1 MRHVI
6 YDTDNRPK
14 SRRILTYT
22 AGPEDEGRPVR
33 DIILYK
39 WKLVAHDV
47 ARAKYETPD
56 GITVDGE
63 VVWVNRRLHEG
74 NILRVVITDH
84 APDSIIP
91 SEGRLDIVYEDEDLI
106 CINKPSGIVVHPS
119 HGHYADSL
127 ANYLAYYFNEKGE
140 PHEIRTI
147 GRLDKDTSGLLLF
160 GKSRSAVGLMDAQAA
175 EGTRTKVYLALC
187 EGEFAESEGY
197 VDTPIMRAFDG
208 NIKRVAKDGG
218 DTAFTSY
225 GSAIRRVCAC
235 APVPYDRS
243 YPPDPCPYEP
253 YRTSPSRRSSVR
265 KRSVYTPMLARYK
278 NKPDRAARIDPGLQ
292 SAICRQPDRALCR
305 PAVRHG
311 SFCQADPR
319 FSMKM
324 MFSPGQALRYSSDG
338 CSLNSVSGAKHPS
351 S

>member
-14 SRRILTYT
+14 SRRILTYK

-63 VVWVNRRLHEG
+63 VVWVNRPLHEG
-74 NILRVVITDH
+74 DILRVVITDH
-84 APDSIIP
+84 APDNIIP
-91 SEGRLDIVYEDEDLI
+91 SDGRLDIVYEDEDLI
-106 CINKPSGIVVHPS
+106 CINKPSGVVVHPS

-127 ANYLAYYFNEKGE
+127 ANYLAHYFDEKGE

-175 EGTRTKVYLALC
+175 QGTRTKVYLALC

-225 GSAIRRVCAC
+225 KVEAQYEGYALVRLSLMTGRTHQIRVHMSHIGHPLLGDPLYGNGTFTHPCSPDIKIGRTALHASALAFNQPFAGNRIELSADLPSDMAAFVRQTRVF
-235 APVPYDRS
+235 R
-243 YPPDPCPYEP
+243 
-253 YRTSPSRRSSVR
+253 
-265 KRSVYTPMLARYK
+265 
-278 NKPDRAARIDPGLQ
+278 
-292 SAICRQPDRALCR
+292 
-305 PAVRHG
+305 
-311 SFCQADPR
+311 
-319 FSMKM
+319 
-324 MFSPGQALRYSSDG
+324 
-338 CSLNSVSGAKHPS
+338 
-351 S
+351 

>member
-14 SRRILTYT
+14 SRRILTYK

-63 VVWVNRRLHEG
+63 VVWVNRPLHEG
-74 NILRVVITDH
+74 DILRVVITDH
-84 APDSIIP
+84 APDNIIP

-106 CINKPSGIVVHPS
+106 CINKPSGVVVHPS

-127 ANYLAYYFNEKGE
+127 ANYLAHYFDEKGE

-175 EGTRTKVYLALC
+175 QGTRTKVYLALC

-225 GSAIRRVCAC
+225 KVEAQYEGYALVRLSLMTGRTHQIRVHMSHIGHPLLGDPLYGNGTFTHPCSPDIKIGRTALHASALAFNQPFTGNRIELSA
-235 APVPYDRS
+235 DL
-243 YPPDPCPYEP
+243 
-253 YRTSPSRRSSVR
+253 PSD
-265 KRSVYTPMLARYK
+265 M
-278 NKPDRAARIDPGLQ
+278 AAF
-292 SAICRQPDRALCR
+292 
-305 PAVRHG
+305 VRHTRD
-311 SFCQADPR
+311 FR
-319 FSMKM
+319 
-324 MFSPGQALRYSSDG
+324 
-338 CSLNSVSGAKHPS
+338 
-351 S
+351 

>member
-140 PHEIRTI
+140 PHEIRTV

-225 GSAIRRVCAC
+225 KVEAQYEGFALVRLSLMTGRTHQIRVHMIHIGH
-235 APVPYDRS
+235 PLLG
-243 YPPDPCPYEP
+243 DPLYGNGPFTHPC
-253 YRTSPSRRSSVR
+253 
-265 KRSVYTPMLARYK
+265 
-278 NKPDRAARIDPGLQ
+278 
-292 SAICRQPDRALCR
+292 
-305 PAVRHG
+305 
-311 SFCQADPR
+311 
-319 FSMKM
+319 
-324 MFSPGQALRYSSDG
+324 SPGIKISRTALHASALAFNQPFAGNRIELSADLPSDMAAFVTSTPVTG
-338 CSLNSVSGAKHPS
+338 K
-351 S
+351 

>member
-127 ANYLAYYFNEKGE
+127 ANYLAHYFDEKGE

-175 EGTRTKVYLALC
+175 QGTRTKVYLALC

-225 GSAIRRVCAC
+225 KVEAQYEGFALVRLSLMTGRTHQIRVHMSHIGHPLLGDSLYGNGPFTHPCSPDIKISRTALHASALAFNQPFAGNRIELSADLPSDMAAFVTNT
-235 APVPYDRS
+235 PV
-243 YPPDPCPYEP
+243 
-253 YRTSPSRRSSVR
+253 TG
-265 KRSVYTPMLARYK
+265 K
-278 NKPDRAARIDPGLQ
+278 
-292 SAICRQPDRALCR
+292 
-305 PAVRHG
+305 
-311 SFCQADPR
+311 
-319 FSMKM
+319 
-324 MFSPGQALRYSSDG
+324 
-338 CSLNSVSGAKHPS
+338 
-351 S
+351 

>member
-14 SRRILTYT
+14 SRRILTYK

-63 VVWVNRRLHEG
+63 VVWVNRPLHEG
-74 NILRVVITDH
+74 DILRVVITDH
-84 APDSIIP
+84 APDNIIP
-91 SEGRLDIVYEDEDLI
+91 SDGRLDIVYEDEDLI
-106 CINKPSGIVVHPS
+106 CINKPSGVVVHPS

-127 ANYLAYYFNEKGE
+127 ANYLAHYFDEKGE

-175 EGTRTKVYLALC
+175 QGTRTKVYLALC

-225 GSAIRRVCAC
+225 KVEAQYEGYALVRLSLMTGRTHQIRVHMSHIGHPLLGDPLYGNGTFTHPCSPDIKIGRTALHASALAFNQPFAGNRIELSADLPSDMAAFVTST
-235 APVPYDRS
+235 PV
-243 YPPDPCPYEP
+243 
-253 YRTSPSRRSSVR
+253 
-265 KRSVYTPMLARYK
+265 
-278 NKPDRAARIDPGLQ
+278 
-292 SAICRQPDRALCR
+292 
-305 PAVRHG
+305 
-311 SFCQADPR
+311 ADK
-319 FSMKM
+319 FVTV
-324 MFSPGQALRYSSDG
+324 QTG
-338 CSLNSVSGAKHPS
+338 CL
-351 S
+351 

>member
-14 SRRILTYT
+14 SRRILTYK

-91 SEGRLDIVYEDEDLI
+91 SDGRLDIVYEDEDLI
-106 CINKPSGIVVHPS
+106 CINKPSGVVVHPS

-127 ANYLAYYFNEKGE
+127 ANYLAHYFDEKGE

-175 EGTRTKVYLALC
+175 QGTRTKVYLALC

-225 GSAIRRVCAC
+225 KVEAQYEGYALVRLSLMTGRTHQIRVHMSHIGHPLLGDPLYGNGTFTHPCSPDIKIGRTALHASALSFNQPFTGNRIELSA
-235 APVPYDRS
+235 DL
-243 YPPDPCPYEP
+243 
-253 YRTSPSRRSSVR
+253 PSD
-265 KRSVYTPMLARYK
+265 M
-278 NKPDRAARIDPGLQ
+278 AAF
-292 SAICRQPDRALCR
+292 
-305 PAVRHG
+305 VRHTRD
-311 SFCQADPR
+311 FR
-319 FSMKM
+319 
-324 MFSPGQALRYSSDG
+324 
-338 CSLNSVSGAKHPS
+338 
-351 S
+351 

>member
-14 SRRILTYT
+14 SRRILTYK

-56 GITVDGE
+56 GITVGGE
-63 VVWVNRRLHEG
+63 VVWVNRPLHEG
-74 NILRVVITDH
+74 DILRVVITDH

-106 CINKPSGIVVHPS
+106 CINKPPGIVVHPS

-127 ANYLAYYFNEKGE
+127 ANYLAHYFDEKGE

-175 EGTRTKVYLALC
+175 QGTRTKVYLALC

-225 GSAIRRVCAC
+225 KVEAQYEGYALVRLSLMTGRTHQIRVHMSHIGHPLLGDPLYGNGTFTHPCSPDIKIGRTALHASALAFNQPFAGNRIELSADLPSDMAAFVTPCRR
-235 APVPYDRS
+235 
-243 YPPDPCPYEP
+243 
-253 YRTSPSRRSSVR
+253 
-265 KRSVYTPMLARYK
+265 
-278 NKPDRAARIDPGLQ
+278 
-292 SAICRQPDRALCR
+292 
-305 PAVRHG
+305 
-311 SFCQADPR
+311 
-319 FSMKM
+319 
-324 MFSPGQALRYSSDG
+324 
-338 CSLNSVSGAKHPS
+338 
-351 S
+351 

>member
-14 SRRILTYT
+14 SRRILTYK

-63 VVWVNRRLHEG
+63 VVWVNRPLHEG
-74 NILRVVITDH
+74 DILRVVITDH
-84 APDSIIP
+84 APDNIIP

-106 CINKPSGIVVHPS
+106 CINKPPGIVVHPS

-127 ANYLAYYFNEKGE
+127 ANYLAHYFDEKGE

-175 EGTRTKVYLALC
+175 QGTRTKVYLALC

-225 GSAIRRVCAC
+225 KVEAQYEGYALVRLSLMTGRTHQIRVHMSHIGHPLLGDPLYGNGTFTHPCSPDIKISRTALHASALAFNQPFAGNRIELSA
-235 APVPYDRS
+235 DL
-243 YPPDPCPYEP
+243 
-253 YRTSPSRRSSVR
+253 PSD
-265 KRSVYTPMLARYK
+265 M
-278 NKPDRAARIDPGLQ
+278 AAF
-292 SAICRQPDRALCR
+292 
-305 PAVRHG
+305 VRHTRD
-311 SFCQADPR
+311 FR
-319 FSMKM
+319 
-324 MFSPGQALRYSSDG
+324 
-338 CSLNSVSGAKHPS
+338 
-351 S
+351 

>member
-74 NILRVVITDH
+74 NILRVVIPDH

-127 ANYLAYYFNEKGE
+127 ANYLAYYFNEKDE

-187 EGEFAESEGY
+187 
-197 VDTPIMRAFDG
+197 
-208 NIKRVAKDGG
+208 
-218 DTAFTSY
+218 
-225 GSAIRRVCAC
+225 
-235 APVPYDRS
+235 
-243 YPPDPCPYEP
+243 
-253 YRTSPSRRSSVR
+253 
-265 KRSVYTPMLARYK
+265 
-278 NKPDRAARIDPGLQ
+278 
-292 SAICRQPDRALCR
+292 
-305 PAVRHG
+305 
-311 SFCQADPR
+311 
-319 FSMKM
+319 
-324 MFSPGQALRYSSDG
+324 
-338 CSLNSVSGAKHPS
+338 
-351 S
+351 

>member
-14 SRRILTYT
+14 SRRILTYK

-63 VVWVNRRLHEG
+63 VVWVNRPLHEG
-74 NILRVVITDH
+74 DILRVVITDH
-84 APDSIIP
+84 APDNIIP
-91 SEGRLDIVYEDEDLI
+91 SDGRLDIVYEDEDLI
-106 CINKPSGIVVHPS
+106 CINKPSGVVVHPS

-127 ANYLAYYFNEKGE
+127 ANYLAHYFDEKGE

-175 EGTRTKVYLALC
+175 QGTRTKVYLALC

-218 DTAFTSY
+218 DMAFTSY
-225 GSAIRRVCAC
+225 KVEAQYEGFALVRLSLMTGRTHQIRVHMSHIGHPLLGDPLYGNGTFTHPCSPDIKIGRTALHASSLAFDQPFSGNRIELSADLPSDMAAFVTNT
-235 APVPYDRS
+235 PV
-243 YPPDPCPYEP
+243 
-253 YRTSPSRRSSVR
+253 TG
-265 KRSVYTPMLARYK
+265 K
-278 NKPDRAARIDPGLQ
+278 
-292 SAICRQPDRALCR
+292 
-305 PAVRHG
+305 
-311 SFCQADPR
+311 
-319 FSMKM
+319 
-324 MFSPGQALRYSSDG
+324 
-338 CSLNSVSGAKHPS
+338 
-351 S
+351 

>member
-175 EGTRTKVYLALC
+175 GGTRTKVYLALC

-225 GSAIRRVCAC
+225 KVEAQYEGFALVRLSLMTGRTHQIRVHMSHIGHPLLGDSLYGNGPFTHPCSPDIKISRTALHASALAFNQPFAGNRIELSADLPSDMAAFVTNT
-235 APVPYDRS
+235 PV
-243 YPPDPCPYEP
+243 
-253 YRTSPSRRSSVR
+253 TG
-265 KRSVYTPMLARYK
+265 K
-278 NKPDRAARIDPGLQ
+278 
-292 SAICRQPDRALCR
+292 
-305 PAVRHG
+305 
-311 SFCQADPR
+311 
-319 FSMKM
+319 
-324 MFSPGQALRYSSDG
+324 
-338 CSLNSVSGAKHPS
+338 
-351 S
+351 

>member
-225 GSAIRRVCAC
+225 KVEAQYEGFALVRLSLMTGRTHQIRVHMSHIGHPLLGDPLYGNGPFTHPCSPDIKISRTALHASALAFNQPFAGNRIELSADLPSDMAAFVTST
-235 APVPYDRS
+235 PVTGKLVTDQ
-243 YPPDPCPYEP
+243 
-253 YRTSPSRRSSVR
+253 T
-265 KRSVYTPMLARYK
+265 
-278 NKPDRAARIDPGLQ
+278 
-292 SAICRQPDRALCR
+292 
-305 PAVRHG
+305 
-311 SFCQADPR
+311 
-319 FSMKM
+319 
-324 MFSPGQALRYSSDG
+324 G
-338 CSLNSVSGAKHPS
+338 CL
-351 S
+351 

>member
-225 GSAIRRVCAC
+225 KVEAQYEGFALVRLSLMTGRTHQIRVHMSHIGHPLLGDSLYGNGPFTHPCSPDIKISRTALHASALAFNQPFAGNRIELSADLPSDMAAFVTNT
-235 APVPYDRS
+235 PVTGKLVTDQ
-243 YPPDPCPYEP
+243 
-253 YRTSPSRRSSVR
+253 T
-265 KRSVYTPMLARYK
+265 
-278 NKPDRAARIDPGLQ
+278 
-292 SAICRQPDRALCR
+292 
-305 PAVRHG
+305 
-311 SFCQADPR
+311 
-319 FSMKM
+319 
-324 MFSPGQALRYSSDG
+324 G
-338 CSLNSVSGAKHPS
+338 CL
-351 S
+351 